1 MQMIEKLRYSIQDNA
16 LFLGTWLVALCTV
29 LGINMTN
36 TQNLSFV
43 GVTDSKEVNL
53 NLKHAVVV
61 KQVYVLPGQKVE
73 RGQLLAEL
81 ERPDLDKQLNEVS
94 HRLEELHSQ
103 LSLNET
109 LNENLKSIKGDS
121 QEIDNTLTIQIRSLE
136 NQIELLKKEKE
147 ELRVFAQFEG
157 HIGFVNYKSGESVSP
172 FAPIL
177 TMHQKTPT
185 FVRGYVHESIME
197 KIKIGSTIKISSINS
212 GRVMKA
218 SVTSVGTRIIEFPER
233 FRRSIDQKIWG
244 REIGITL
251 DAQNNFLLGEKV
263 FLEMLPDETLLKK
276 RDVAN
281 EIMTVLGS
289 EQLQYEKLD
298 VPKSIKKKI
307 SIEPSGLTYV
317 EELDQFILISDDTDK
332 NHPDLFLMDRLGSV
346 SKDVMK
352 IEGLK
357 KIKDMEAIA
366 QDERGM
372 FYVVSSQ
379 SQDKDGEVG
388 KDRRRLVSFKSVGGE
403 FLEEKKVDLLEVLN
417 DSAILYPGQSW
428 VKTLRKENL
437 IQSEW
442 KISLDVEGLIVHED
456 NAYLGLRRTFG
467 EKGELIILKVKD
479 LTKLLHEDVLSK
491 DQVSISHKITIP
503 AELSGQGISD
513 LMLLEDT
520 LYVLTADNNGSEKG
534 SLVKVNFKLNQ
545 AQAELLTVFEGHRPE
560 GISLNPK
567 TREAII
573 VFDNNDSKKAYL
585 TRLAL

>member
-16 LFLGTWLVALCTV
+16 LFIGTWLVALFTV
-29 LGINMTN
+29 LGINLTN

-73 RGQLLAEL
+73 KGQLLAEL

-121 QEIDNTLTIQIRSLE
+121 KEIDNTLTIQIRSLE
-136 NQIELLKKEKE
+136 NQIELLKKETE

-157 HIGFVNYKSGESVSP
+157 HIGFVNYKAGESVSP

-244 REIGITL
+244 REIGIAL
-251 DAQNNFLLGEKV
+251 DPQNNFLLGEKV
-263 FLEMLPDETLLKK
+263 FLEMLPEETLQKK

-281 EIMTVLGS
+281 ELVTIMGR
-289 EQLQYEKLD
+289 EELQSEKLD
-298 VPKSIKKKI
+298 VPKSIRKDI
-307 SIEPSGLTYV
+307 NIEPSGLTYV
-317 EELDQFILISDDTDK
+317 EDLDQFVLISDDTDK
-332 NHPDLFLMDRLGSV
+332 NHPDLFLMDRSGSI
-346 SKDVMK
+346 SENVMK

-379 SQDKDGEVG
+379 SQDKSGEVG
-388 KDRRRLVSFKSVGGE
+388 KDRRRLVSFKYVGGE
-403 FLEEKKVDLLEVLN
+403 FVEEKKVDLLEVLN
-417 DSAILYPGQSW
+417 NSAILYPSQSW

-442 KISLDVEGLIVHED
+442 KISLDVEGLVVKED
-456 NAYLGLRRTFG
+456 IAYLGLRRTFS
-467 EKGELIILKVKD
+467 EKGELIVLEIKD
-479 LTKLLHEDVLSK
+479 LTKLLNEDVLER
-491 DQVSISHKITIP
+491 DQVRISHKITIP
-503 AELSGQGISD
+503 SDIEGQGISD
-513 LMLLEDT
+513 LMVLDDS
-520 LYVLTADNNGSEKG
+520 LYVLTADNHGVEQG
-534 SLVKVNFKLNQ
+534 SLLKVNMNLSQ
-545 AQAELLTVFEGHRPE
+545 SQAELLAKFSSHRPE

-573 VFDNNDSKKAYL
+573 VFDNNESKKAYF